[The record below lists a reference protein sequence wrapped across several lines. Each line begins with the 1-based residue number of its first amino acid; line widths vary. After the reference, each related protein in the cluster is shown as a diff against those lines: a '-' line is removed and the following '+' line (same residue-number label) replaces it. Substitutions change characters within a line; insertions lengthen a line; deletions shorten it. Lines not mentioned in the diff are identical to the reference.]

1 MVPPA
6 GQRDR
11 HLGAV
16 GVAAGALGT
25 GGTMQ
30 TRTRFRAM
38 DLMSELRRF
47 EGNRVSIAL
56 AGGSRIDDCVLVS
69 APRGRLKT
77 VWVHVA
83 GEDVFLPVNN
93 LIAVWE
99 TPRLC
104 RFSAA

>member
-1 MVPPA
+1 MVPSA

-11 HLGAV
+11 HDGAV

-30 TRTRFRAM
+30 TRPRFMAM
-38 DLMSELRRF
+38 DLMNELRRF
-47 EGNRVSIAL
+47 EGTRVSIAL

-69 APRGRLKT
+69 APRGRLET
-77 VWVHVA
+77 VWLHVA

-93 LIAVWE
+93 LISAWE
-99 TPRLC
+99 APRLC
-104 RFSAA
+104 RVSAA